1 MARTFLIA
9 IATLTLMA
17 QTALS
22 DAGPIEDRV
31 LACASEADDS
41 SRLRCFDNVA
51 GELAVADAPSA
62 PPEPAPVAEVAVAEA
77 PVAEVAVAEVAVA
90 EAPVAE
96 VAVAAAVTEPS
107 SSDIEQF
114 GMTADL
120 AEEKA
125 GVDAVPEL
133 SEISVVAVEVSER
146 LRGELV
152 VTLDNGQVWT
162 EKDSKAGFR
171 VKAGDTVVIRKG
183 RLGGYRMVDRNGRG
197 SAVVRVE

>member
-1 MARTFLIA
+1 MTSTFLIA

-31 LACASEADDS
+31 LACASEADNS
-41 SRLRCFDNVA
+41 SRLRCFDDIA
-51 GELAVADAPSA
+51 AELAVADAPSA
-62 PPEPAPVAEVAVAEA
+62 PPESA

-90 EAPVAE
+90 EVAVAE
-96 VAVAAAVTEPS
+96 VAVAAAVTERAL
-107 SSDIEQF
+107 SDVEQF
-114 GMTADL
+114 GMTAEL